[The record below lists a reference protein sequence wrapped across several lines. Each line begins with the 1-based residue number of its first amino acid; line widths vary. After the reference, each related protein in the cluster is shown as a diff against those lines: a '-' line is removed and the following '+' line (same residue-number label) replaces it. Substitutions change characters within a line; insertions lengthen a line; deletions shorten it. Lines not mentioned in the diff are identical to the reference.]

1 LECSGHDV
9 APDDDSIAL
18 TSLSQRDCFG
28 AEASMKRALLACA
41 LAAAATC
48 PAMADEIVL
57 PANTLERSGT
67 AEFVYRLDRPATG
80 QGTLALDWTDAYGRL
95 VDRRELPVVLD
106 HGTDVRLTLDLG
118 RAVATANRLHSR
130 LSFTDAGGD
139 TRETE
144 TEAVFFVPP
153 SRDGWRDY
161 QAIMWQP
168 HEAEGYAALKEL
180 GVSAGKTYY
189 TTDDEFFAGMV
200 NPLLDADLPWY
211 VENIATDFYSAYH
224 RWDPERP
231 KNWRFL
237 EVRDLYAKNPL
248 DMRALMR
255 DPSLSDPAWLQKIRD
270 RLMGTVQR
278 YAPFRPLFY
287 NLADEPGIA
296 QTASFWD
303 FDFSPHS
310 LDGMR
315 AWLREEYGSLDALNA
330 QWGSSFAAW
339 DDVMP
344 MTTREAVTR
353 DDDNFSAWADFK
365 AWMDVAFARAIRAG
379 TEAVHAA
386 DPTALAAIEGMQ
398 IPGWGGYD
406 YSLLADAVDV
416 MELYDYGE
424 NVEIVRSLNPALVML
439 ATSGGGGPG
448 EAHVVWRDLL
458 RGSRGVIF
466 WDENYR
472 VVGRDAGVG
481 ERGQQAADWT
491 AKIRGGI
498 GALLIGSARHS
509 DPIAMLYSPA
519 SLRTQWMLEVKPQG
533 QGWSERDVDSE
544 YEDNPIRV
552 SSRRFRWAIEH
563 MGLQH
568 RMVTPAQIEGGA
580 LLAEGYRVLLLPH
593 AVALSPEE
601 ADEIR
606 RFVAQ
611 GGTVVAA
618 GEPGLFDAHSRRLPQ
633 PLLADLFPA
642 GPAESMQAT
651 TLGTGK
657 AIRLA
662 DDAAERGDMRPLIGP
677 ILTEQGLLPRFPVT
691 ARDGRMTDDVETYV
705 FRNGGVTILAL
716 QRYPAGADGAEPVVL
731 TLPAP
736 SFVYDMLDRRPLGRA
751 DRLELALD
759 AVEPTLLALA
769 EAPLPAP
776 VVTAPARLR
785 LGDTGTI
792 RIAPAGPSPAAFHV
806 FHVEVTDPAGRLV
819 RQYSGNVIADGETA
833 THPLPLALN
842 DQIGTWRIRVTDASS
857 GQTVESAVEVAGR

>member
-1 LECSGHDV
+1 MRPTLLPFVLGV
-9 APDDDSIAL
+9 AL
-18 TSLSQRDCFG
+18 GSLVPLPG
-28 AEASMKRALLACA
+28 L
-41 LAAAATC
+41 
-48 PAMADEIVL
+48 ADEIVF
-57 PANTLERSGT
+57 PARTLERSGT
-67 AEFVYRLDRPATG
+67 VEVVYRLDRPATG

-95 VDRRELPVVLD
+95 VDRRELPVALD
-106 HGTDVRLTLDLG
+106 HGTDLRFALDLG
-118 RAVATANRLHSR
+118 RAVATANRLHTR
-130 LSFTDAGGD
+130 LSFTDVDGD
-139 TRETE
+139 ARETE
-144 TEAVFFVPP
+144 TEAVFFTP
-153 SRDGWRDY
+153 STDRFWRDY
-161 QAIMWQP
+161 QVIMWQP
-168 HEAEGYAALKEL
+168 HEAEGYAALRDL

-189 TTDDEFFAGMV
+189 TTDEEFFAGMV

-211 VENIATDFYSAYH
+211 VENIATDFFSAYH

-248 DMRALMR
+248 DVRALMR
-255 DPSLSDPAWLQKIRD
+255 DPSLSDPAWLQTIRD
-270 RLMGTVQR
+270 RLMGTVER

-303 FDFSPHS
+303 FDLSSHS
-310 LDGMR
+310 LAAMR
-315 AWLREEYGSLDALNA
+315 DWLRGEYGSLDALNA
-330 QWGSSFAAW
+330 QWGSSFASW
-339 DDVMP
+339 SDVMP

-379 TEAVHAA
+379 ADAVHAA
-386 DPTALAAIEGMQ
+386 DPSALAAVEGMQ

-406 YSLLADAVDV
+406 YSLLADTVDV

-424 NVEIVRSLNPALVML
+424 NVEIVRSLNPELIML
-439 ATSGGGGPG
+439 ATTGGSGPG

-466 WDENYR
+466 WDDAYE
-472 VVGRDAGVG
+472 VVGRDGSVG
-481 ERGQQAADWT
+481 ARGRDAADWI

-519 SLRTQWMLEVKPQG
+519 SQRTQWMLEVKPHG
-533 QGWSERDVDSE
+533 QAWSERDVDSE
-544 YEDNPIRV
+544 YEDNPIRAA
-552 SSRRFRWAIEH
+552 SRSFRWAIEH

-568 RMVTPAQIEGGA
+568 RMVAAGQIEDGA

-593 AVALSPEE
+593 AVALSPVE

-618 GEPGLFDAHSRRLPQ
+618 GEPGLFDDHSRRLPL
-633 PLLADLFPA
+633 PLLADLFPTAPA
-642 GPAESMQAT
+642 GLMQT
-651 TLGTGK
+651 TAFGRGK

-662 DDAAERGDMRPLIGP
+662 DEAAARGDLRPLIGP
-677 ILTEQGLLPRFPVT
+677 ILAESGLLPRFPVT
-691 ARDGRMTDDVETYV
+691 APDGRAADDVETYV

-716 QRYPAGADGAEPVVL
+716 QRDPAAPATSEPVVL
-731 TLPAP
+731 ALPGP
-736 SFVYDMLDRRPLGRA
+736 SYVYDLLDRRALDRTE
-751 DRLELALD
+751 RLELALD
-759 AVEPTLLALA
+759 GVEPTILALA
-769 EAPLPAP
+769 DVALPAP

-785 LGDTGTI
+785 LGDTGAI
-792 RIAPAGPSPAAFHV
+792 RIAPASPSPAAFHV
-806 FHVEVTDPAGRLV
+806 FHVEVIDPAGRLV
-819 RQYSGNVIADGETA
+819 RQYSGNVIADGDTA
-833 THPLPLALN
+833 IHTLPLALN
-842 DQIGTWRIRVTDASS
+842 DQVGTWRIRVTDASS
-857 GQTVESAVEVAGR
+857 GQTAEAAVEAGGR